1 MSGQQQIPELKLGL
15 AMWSHNQWQQSLY
28 GKGTPQAERLARY
41 AEVFNTVEGNTSFYA
56 TPSANSVSNWRDAVG
71 EDFRFTFKLPQEI
84 THKLQLRHC
93 DDELEQFLQV
103 MSPLFAKTGL
113 WKIQL
118 PGYFGPEALGSLDAF
133 LGKLPTELPLG
144 VEVRHPA
151 FFAKGEAERQLNR
164 LLLQRSVNRIIM
176 DTRPVFAA
184 PPNSAAVIDAHE
196 KKPKVPVHAIATG
209 RYPTVRFIGHPELEA
224 NQGFFKPWLDK
235 LCQWLEEE
243 RQPYLFIHTPDN
255 AQAPELAI
263 SLQRLLSARWQ
274 AKHGQPLQAFLL
286 AEQADSQNQQ
296 LGLAL

>member
-1 MSGQQQIPELKLGL
+1 
-15 AMWSHNQWQQSLY
+15 
-28 GKGTPQAERLARY
+28 
-41 AEVFNTVEGNTSFYA
+41 
-56 TPSANSVSNWRDAVG
+56 
-71 EDFRFTFKLPQEI
+71 
-84 THKLQLRHC
+84 
-93 DDELEQFLQV
+93 
-103 MSPLFAKTGL
+103 
-113 WKIQL
+113 
-118 PGYFGPEALGSLDAF
+118 
-133 LGKLPTELPLG
+133 
-144 VEVRHPA
+144 
-151 FFAKGEAERQLNR
+151 
-164 LLLQRSVNRIIM
+164 M

-274 AKHGQPLQAFLL
+274 AKHGQPLQAFQL